1 VKLVNTSVKRPVGV
15 IMIVLAVIAL
25 GVVSVRSLVIDLF
38 PKIDLPVA
46 VVATNY
52 EDAAPEEVE
61 NLISRP
67 IESSVSSVEGIET
80 VQSQSQSGAS
90 LVLMMFKNG
99 TDLDQ
104 ALLDVREKVDQIKG
118 ALPERAGD
126 PNIMR
131 FSPEQMPVMWIGLTG
146 KEPEAL
152 TKIADEQIVPYFER
166 QGGVAS
172 VTVEGA
178 KEREIQLILDQA
190 KLQQYG
196 VSPQALVESLNSSN
210 KSVSVGQIDKG
221 NQDLQLR
228 VTGEFE
234 SLEDIERT
242 IIQTESESTI
252 HVEDVA
258 EVKDTFKENSS
269 EVLVNGKSSM
279 VLSIMKKTDGN
290 TVDVAK
296 NIRSG
301 MEDLNKEL
309 PDDVSLDVVI
319 DTSEFIQMSIDSVV
333 KNILIGG
340 IISVFV
346 LLLFLKSIRATVVIG
361 LSIPIAI
368 IATFALMYFTGE
380 TLNV

>member
-1 VKLVNTSVKRPVGV
+1 
-15 IMIVLAVIAL
+15 
-25 GVVSVRSLVIDLF
+25 
-38 PKIDLPVA
+38 
-46 VVATNY
+46 
-52 EDAAPEEVE
+52 
-61 NLISRP
+61 
-67 IESSVSSVEGIET
+67 
-80 VQSQSQSGAS
+80 
-90 LVLMMFKNG
+90 G

-131 FSPEQMPVMWIGLTG
+131 FSPEQMPDMWIGLTG

-190 KLQQYG
+190 KLEQYG
-196 VSPQALVESLNSSN
+196 VSPQAIIESLNSSN
-210 KSVSVGQIDKG
+210 KSSSVGKIEKG

-234 SLEDIERT
+234 SLDDIKKT
-242 IIQTESESTI
+242 IVQTETEATI

-258 EVKDTFKENSS
+258 EIKDTFKETSS
-269 EVLVNGKSSM
+269 ETLVNGEPSI
-279 VLSIMKKTDGN
+279 VLSVMKKTDGN
-290 TVDVAK
+290 TVDVAE
-296 NIRSG
+296 NIKDS
-301 MEDLNKEL
+301 MENLKGEL
-309 PDDVSLDVVI
+309 PDDVNLDVVI

-333 KNILIGG
+333 KNMLIGG
-340 IISVFV
+340 AISVLV
-346 LLLFLKSIRATVVIG
+346 LLLFLKSVRATIVIG

-368 IATFALMYFTGE
+368 IATFALMYFTG
-380 TLNV
+380 

>member
-1 VKLVNTSVKRPVGV
+1 
-15 IMIVLAVIAL
+15 
-25 GVVSVRSLVIDLF
+25 
-38 PKIDLPVA
+38 
-46 VVATNY
+46 
-52 EDAAPEEVE
+52 
-61 NLISRP
+61 
-67 IESSVSSVEGIET
+67 
-80 VQSQSQSGAS
+80 
-90 LVLMMFKNG
+90 VLMMFKNG

-258 EVKDTFKENSS
+258 EVKDTFKEKSS

-301 MEDLNKEL
+301 MEYLNKEL
-309 PDDVSLDVVI
+309 SDDVSLDVVI
-319 DTSEFIQMSIDSVV
+319 DTLEFIQMSIDSVV

-380 TLNV
+380 TLNVLTLGGLALGLGMMVDSSIVILENVYSYRQRGYSLFESATKGASELAPAVIASTTTTLVVFLPIIYVEGI

>member
-1 VKLVNTSVKRPVGV
+1 
-15 IMIVLAVIAL
+15 
-25 GVVSVRSLVIDLF
+25 
-38 PKIDLPVA
+38 
-46 VVATNY
+46 
-52 EDAAPEEVE
+52 
-61 NLISRP
+61 
-67 IESSVSSVEGIET
+67 
-80 VQSQSQSGAS
+80 
-90 LVLMMFKNG
+90 
-99 TDLDQ
+99 
-104 ALLDVREKVDQIKG
+104 
-118 ALPERAGD
+118 
-126 PNIMR
+126 
-131 FSPEQMPVMWIGLTG
+131 
-146 KEPEAL
+146 
-152 TKIADEQIVPYFER
+152 
-166 QGGVAS
+166 
-172 VTVEGA
+172 
-178 KEREIQLILDQA
+178 
-190 KLQQYG
+190 
-196 VSPQALVESLNSSN
+196 
-210 KSVSVGQIDKG
+210 
-221 NQDLQLR
+221 QLR

-380 TLNV
+380 TLNVLTLGGLALGLGMMVDSSIVILENVYSYRQRGYSLFESATKGASELAPAVIASTTTTLVV